1 MAKNKT
7 KKVKKAGQPTKYRD
21 TFPAKVQEYIT
32 ECTREEEGKEVEL
45 PTRVGFSIKLKVSRD
60 TVDSWSKTYPKFS
73 DALKKLDGAQ
83 KKELINRGLNG
94 TYNSTIT
101 KLILSSNHGMCERKH
116 IEGDMAIN
124 VIIDQ

>member
-1 MAKNKT
+1 MAKKKT

-21 TFPAKVQEYIT
+21 TFPAKVEAYII
-32 ECTREEEGKEVEL
+32 ECVREEEGKKIEL
-45 PTRVGFSIKLKVSRD
+45 PTRVGFAIKLKVSRD
-60 TVDSWSKTYPKFS
+60 TVDLWSKTYPEFS

-83 KKELINRGLNG
+83 RKELINRGLDG
-94 TYNSTIT
+94 SYNSTIT